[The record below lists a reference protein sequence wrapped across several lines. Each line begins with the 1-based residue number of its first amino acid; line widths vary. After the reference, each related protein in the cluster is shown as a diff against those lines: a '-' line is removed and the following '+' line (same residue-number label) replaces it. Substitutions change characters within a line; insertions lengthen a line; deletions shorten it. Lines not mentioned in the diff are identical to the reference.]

1 MVFIPCLVLVKEN
14 EHIINLNPSSPKY
27 HKGSV
32 KRLIEKEKIY
42 HFFKVDKEAVLVVRD
57 IGYGAEEDMNYLN
70 DDLAANSFNV
80 KVYGA

>member
-1 MVFIPCLVLVKEN
+1 M
-14 EHIINLNPSSPKY
+14 
-27 HKGSV
+27 

-42 HFFKVDKEAVLVVRD
+42 HFFKGDKEAVLVVRD